1 MRDQY
6 LSASQD
12 LVDEVIDRHNLQ
24 VSSKLQSHAVL
35 VMANYFDKSL
45 KDISITVEYLRRN
58 INEPNSL
65 AYSELGDHCLMFTS
79 LFKGRAKKL
88 GSVPYYSK
96 IGATSY
102 MYAYMTEEAYG
113 FKYMRDILNLVFK
126 RNMHNDIDELLDEAS
141 ADSPFAKE
149 QLKVINVVKGPWYI

>member
-24 VSSKLQSHAVL
+24 VSTKLQSHAVL
-35 VMANYFDKSL
+35 VMANHFDKSI
-45 KDISITVEYLRRN
+45 KDISITVEYLRTN
-58 INEPNSL
+58 INEPNSMHF
-65 AYSELGDHCLMFTS
+65 SELGDHCLMFTS
-79 LFKGRAKKL
+79 LFKSRAKKL

-102 MYAYMTEEAYG
+102 MYASMTEEAYG
-113 FKYMRDILNLVFK
+113 FKYMRDLLNLVFR

-141 ADSPFAKE
+141 ADSPFAKK
-149 QLKVINVVKGPWYI
+149 QLSVINVIKGPWV

>member
-12 LVDEVIDRHNLQ
+12 RVDEVIDRHNLQ

-45 KDISITVEYLRRN
+45 KDIAITVEYLRTN

-65 AYSELGDHCLMFTS
+65 AFSELGDHCLMFTS
-79 LFKGRAKKL
+79 LFKSRAKKL

-113 FKYMRDILNLVFK
+113 FKYCLLYTSPSPRDRYIS
-126 RNMHNDIDELLDEAS
+126 RMPSS
-141 ADSPFAKE
+141 A
-149 QLKVINVVKGPWYI
+149 

>member
-35 VMANYFDKSL
+35 VRANYFDKSL
-45 KDISITVEYLRRN
+45 KDISITVEYLRSN

-65 AYSELGDHCLMFTS
+65 AFSELGDHCLMFTS
-79 LFKGRAKKL
+79 LFKSRAKKL

-113 FKYMRDILNLVFK
+113 FKYMRVILNLVFK
-126 RNMHNDIDELLDEAS
+126 RNIQNDIDEFLD
-141 ADSPFAKE
+141 DSCKRTAQSNKCCKRT
-149 QLKVINVVKGPWYI
+149 LVCLTDAR